1 MTDFCNFAK
10 CTVAAISNVVNYRYC
25 KEMHN
30 NGIGQVDSRLRIIY
44 RISVRIQVSVI
55 GFFTWVGNRW
65 ISGGFRFWGS
75 DESFGMHKVD
85 NLKGK
90 IAIRINFF
98 FSSSDL
104 KAKYLERL
112 WSDCNKLN

>member
-1 MTDFCNFAK
+1 
-10 CTVAAISNVVNYRYC
+10 
-25 KEMHN
+25 MHN
-30 NGIGQVDSRLRIIY
+30 NGIGQLDSRLRIIY

-75 DESFGMHKVD
+75 DESFGMHSKKVD

-90 IAIRINFF
+90 NRYSHEFLFIVVG
-98 FSSSDL
+98 L
-104 KAKYLERL
+104 KSKISRAFVVRL
-112 WSDCNKLN
+112 QQTQLI